1 MKTKHSV
8 ARKTKKKK
16 VLKQAKGYRGK
27 RSKLIRRAKESVRRA
42 LVYAYRDRRQKK
54 RTFRSLWIVRINAAV
69 RERGLPYREFIHR
82 LKENNILL
90 SRDMLAYLASE
101 KPEAFDALVEEIKQ
115 K

>member
-1 MKTKHSV
+1 MKTKHAA

-27 RSKLIRRAKESVRRA
+27 RSKVLRRAKESVRRA
-42 LVYAYRDRRQKK
+42 LAYSYRDRKQKK
-54 RTFRSLWIVRINAAV
+54 RTYRGLWIVRINAAV
-69 RERGLPYREFIHR
+69 RGRGLSYREFIHR
-82 LKENNILL
+82 LKENDILL

-101 KPEAFDALVEEIKQ
+101 KPEAFDALVEEVKQ